1 MRKRLFL
8 RVVCASLAAL
18 LVPYAVAAP
27 TLELRSG
34 QTTVELSPEFL
45 AALNTLRVSPSTTV
59 PGALRT
65 RNNKPSLVF
74 PITNGNIDT
83 GITRLEVIHS
93 GGLTLTAGSTAVNLS
108 QFVIE
113 NVSDVQLRIRGLV
126 SANDVIVAELPLFN
140 LSLTESISARPSNLV
155 RSDIA
160 LGGSVRIPAV
170 RVALTSEAATAL
182 NGAFR
187 VTAFAAG
194 FNIGTAT
201 VEAFFDERVNLQ

>member
-1 MRKRLFL
+1 MRKRSFL

-45 AALNTLRVSPSTTV
+45 AALGSLRVSPSTSN
-59 PGALRT
+59 PGALRS
-65 RNNKPSLVF
+65 RNNKATLVF

-83 GITRLEVIHS
+83 GLTRLEVLHS

-108 QFVIE
+108 QLNIE
-113 NVSDVQLRIRGLV
+113 NLADGQLRIRGIV
-126 SANDVIVAELPLFN
+126 SANDAIVGELALFN
-140 LSLTESISARPSNLV
+140 LTLSEPISVRPSNFV

-160 LGGSVRIPAV
+160 LGGAVRISGV
-170 RVALTSEAATAL
+170 RVALTSEAAAAL

-187 VTAFAAG
+187 VTAFSAG
-194 FNIGTAT
+194 FNIGTAA